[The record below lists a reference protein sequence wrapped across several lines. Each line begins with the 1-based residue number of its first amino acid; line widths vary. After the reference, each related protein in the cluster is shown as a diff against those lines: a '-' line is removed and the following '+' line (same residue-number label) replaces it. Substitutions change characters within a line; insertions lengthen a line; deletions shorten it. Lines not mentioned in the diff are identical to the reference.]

1 MFIAKNYAF
10 QIQTT
15 TKAVFNLGE
24 FGLGLITDLE
34 YIEKNPLIPIMTV
47 LGNFY
52 NKVDQTS
59 KMEIDDFIEN
69 FYWLAGK
76 SIEEIEEDRLARMI
90 KTFNHIVA
98 KV

>member
-1 MFIAKNYAF
+1 MFIAKDYAF
-10 QIQTT
+10 QIQVTT
-15 TKAVFNLGE
+15 RAVFNLEE
-24 FGLGLITDLE
+24 FGLGMITDLD
-34 YIEKNPLIPIMTV
+34 YIKKNPLIPIMTV

-52 NKVDQTS
+52 NKVDERR

-76 SIEEIEEDRLARMI
+76 SIEEIQEDRLARMI
-90 KTFNHIVA
+90 KTFNQIVA